1 MSRLDDE
8 LDRLEQLRQ
17 LTIDA
22 GIHAARISGTG
33 PHFCIDGDEP
43 IPQAR
48 REAVRGCERCIDC
61 QSLAEHHYPR
71 SA

>member
-33 PHFCIDGDEP
+33 PHFCID
-43 IPQAR
+43 
-48 REAVRGCERCIDC
+48 C